1 MYQLDKDILNL
12 IFENLKVN
20 LYPCLLVN
28 KTWCETIVPIIW
40 KNPWNDLIGSLYFKR
55 EKSLLKV
62 IVSHIPDEKK
72 VKEIFYYLKINQT
85 EIDSFQRPLFDY
97 ISFCKHLNLGSIMR
111 IINNIIDSSE
121 RLTVQDEIF
130 NLFVNE
136 NIRITHLYIPNDFN
150 YQIHLIPGARSCFS
164 KIKFLKCSTNINNNI
179 LIGLIEMCKSIKEL
193 KLVIER
199 FNNNYEIIKLIE
211 AQKRLVR
218 VHFELSYY
226 NSLFPQD
233 GSFGKVLEN
242 SLIKHSN
249 TIQYFTAH
257 RPISTE
263 ILSSLINLKGLELR
277 GNFLTPE
284 KWKNLENA
292 SLPSLQFLKLNGL
305 PFNCIVSLIKN
316 TSGSLVEIEL
326 CDYFYYSENEYK
338 RIIQVIYQNCP
349 NLKYF
354 TFSPQV
360 TDILETEKLLITCQ
374 FLNGLHIINRKYIDW
389 DSLFKVLIKASP
401 VRLYKF
407 YFEVNEPIK
416 LESLKYFIDNWKG
429 RRPILLKIK
438 CMYTGI
444 DTEMRNL
451 LKKYLLEGLIDT
463 LYEW

>member
-72 VKEIFYYLKINQT
+72 
-85 EIDSFQRPLFDY
+85 
-97 ISFCKHLNLGSIMR
+97 
-111 IINNIIDSSE
+111 
-121 RLTVQDEIF
+121 
-130 NLFVNE
+130 
-136 NIRITHLYIPNDFN
+136 
-150 YQIHLIPGARSCFS
+150 
-164 KIKFLKCSTNINNNI
+164 FL
-179 LIGLIEMCKSIKEL
+179 
-193 KLVIER
+193 